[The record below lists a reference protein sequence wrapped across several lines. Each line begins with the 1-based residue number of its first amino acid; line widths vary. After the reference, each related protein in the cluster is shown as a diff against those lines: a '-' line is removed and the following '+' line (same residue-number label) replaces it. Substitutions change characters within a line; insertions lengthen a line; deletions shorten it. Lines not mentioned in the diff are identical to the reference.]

1 MAVRKTKEA
10 TIDVVAEQINSTLE
24 FNELKE
30 KFQTPFEEYD
40 RLLFECMLI
49 ALNEPLPADLED
61 ASYGLDSKSK
71 KEYATLLGKVIELT
85 KLDPEFAKKVNYF
98 MTDTRA
104 HAFVVM
110 TGLLNEVT
118 RKEVVKTLLDKYVV
132 LNAFPGEN
140 AHRYVKN
147 MDQEELVMLPGH
159 TRDELP
165 TMAELL
171 DYLANY
177 ADQPDAG
184 YTLATNMLS
193 KVNLDAT
200 ADFIGSDKYDGEAL
214 DKNIKSNKSFDFVN
228 EQNTVLNNKYF
239 DKVSNIQKDIKQA
252 QEDIKH
258 EITQKTTEVKTSSS
272 SSSEYSLAEKVA
284 IGLGLAAVAGAVCY
298 GGYKLYNSKFG
309 TSNFGDTSWL

>member
-1 MAVRKTKEA
+1 MAVRNTKHT
-10 TIDVVAEQINSTLE
+10 TIDVVAEQVKTTPE

-40 RLLFECMLI
+40 RLVFECMLM
-49 ALNEPLPADLED
+49 ALNEPLPEGLED
-61 ASYGLDSKSK
+61 ASYGLDPKSK
-71 KEYATLLGKVIELT
+71 KEYATLLGKVIELI

-118 RKEVVKTLLDKYVV
+118 RKEVVKTLIDKYVV

-159 TRDELP
+159 SRDELP

-171 DYLANY
+171 DYLARY

-184 YTLATNMLS
+184 YTLAVNMLS
-193 KVNLDAT
+193 KVDLDAT
-200 ADFIGSDKYDGEAL
+200 GDKYDGEAL
-214 DKNIKSNKSFDFVN
+214 DTTVIESNKSHFDFVN
-228 EQNTVLNNKYF
+228 EQNTVLANKYF

-252 QEDIKH
+252 QEDIKC
-258 EITQKTTEVKTSSS
+258 ELTQKSIVKTSSS